1 MPFPC
6 PFRDLSMTLP
16 CPSSG
21 TAPTCRRAPTTS
33 AARYTISPATH
44 VSWDLT
50 EHTTCPLHANV
61 PHRAHDLPT
70 PCECASPSTR
80 PAHCMRMR
88 LTEHTTCPLH
98 ANVLCLPPPR
108 VRCTCLPGTSPSTT
122 ESSCP
127 ISTYASQ
134 MTRLPGSAATPP
146 HPLPHP
152 HPHPYWRPAPVAPQ
166 ARRPTPCTPPLL
178 SLPSTRFTPNEVTL
192 PLTQARL
199 LSLLRLQRD
208 GQAKR

>member
-21 TAPTCRRAPTTS
+21 TAPTCRRTPTTS
-33 AARYTISPATH
+33 AARYTISPAAH

-80 PAHCMRMR
+80 PAHCMRMCSACPPPCQVHLLAWN
-88 LTEHTTCPLH
+88 LTEYDRIILSDLDPCF
-98 ANVLCLPPPR
+98 AEDPPPWLR
-108 VRCTCLPGTSPSTT
+108 SHAAPPLASPSP
-122 ESSCP
+122 SP
-127 ISTYASQ
+127 LLA
-134 MTRLPGSAATPP
+134 TRPRGSAGTPP
-146 HPLPHP
+146 HPLHASSPF
-152 HPHPYWRPAPVAPQ
+152 VAFNKVHSQ
-166 ARRPTPCTPPLL
+166 
-178 SLPSTRFTPNEVTL
+178 
-192 PLTQARL
+192 
-199 LSLLRLQRD
+199 
-208 GQAKR
+208 